1 MPIVSSKLEKDV
13 RASVFNIIKFPLS
26 FLSFSSIETTAR
38 AFREK
43 DGYHI
48 ENVSIV
54 EIDFF
59 EPFIYS
65 FSLSNQS
72 E

>member
-1 MPIVSSKLEKDV
+1 MPIVSSKLEKGV
-13 RASVFNIIKFPLS
+13 RASVIIKFPLS